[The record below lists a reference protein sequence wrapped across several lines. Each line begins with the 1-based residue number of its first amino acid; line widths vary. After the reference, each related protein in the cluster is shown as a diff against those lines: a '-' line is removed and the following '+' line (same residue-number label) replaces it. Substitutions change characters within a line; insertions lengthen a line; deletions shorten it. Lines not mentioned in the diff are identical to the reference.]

1 MLKNQNWRLF
11 TTWLQ
16 VRALPEDPKGREQRQ
31 SSEKIV
37 TNDKKKRASRGIRT
51 PDLLITNQL
60 LYR

>member
-1 MLKNQNWRLF
+1 M
-11 TTWLQ
+11 LQ
-16 VRALPEDPKGREQRQ
+16 VRALPENPEGREQRQ